1 MRREPV
7 NAVLRVDRW
16 LFAPVAARHVHR
28 VRTVLALLIAAR
40 LLLSPFRALADVP
53 DALFAPVSGLVPFRS
68 VPSLGVIVAVQLI
81 GGAAAILAATG
92 RRPRVTM
99 PVAWIALLALAGLR
113 SSLGKILHNDV
124 LLLLAALPF
133 LAAPDA
139 EDDNHAV
146 SGWPIRTAMVM
157 IALTYWY
164 IGAQKL
170 VHSGVDWVTGDNMR
184 WILYSAAADGR
195 GFSSAAALFIADRPW
210 LATASAAFL
219 LGLELVFPL
228 ALFLRRTRP
237 AIVVGALALHAGTW
251 VLLGLD
257 YWLWAA
263 VVAVVFLLG
272 EPLRPRDDPIDRQP
286 EVAAPSRSPG

>member
-1 MRREPV
+1 M
-7 NAVLRVDRW
+7 NALISVDRW
-16 LFAPVAARHVHR
+16 LFAPVAARQVHR

-53 DALFAPVSGLVPFRS
+53 DALFVPVSGLVPFRS
-68 VPSLGVIVAVQLI
+68 VPSVGVIVAVQLI
-81 GGAAAILAATG
+81 GAAAAILAATG

-139 EDDNHAV
+139 DEDGDV

-184 WILYSAAADGR
+184 WILYRAAADGR
-195 GFSSAAALFIADRPW
+195 AFSSAPALFIADRPW

-219 LGLELVFPL
+219 LGLELLFPL
-228 ALFLRRTRP
+228 VLFLRSARP
-237 AIVVGALALHAGTW
+237 AFVLAAIALHAGTW

-272 EPLRPRDDPIDRQP
+272 EPLRREAGPSDRP
-286 EVAAPSRSPG
+286 PAMAALLRSPG